1 MSTQQIAIFGSN
13 SKSAIKLSE
22 ALTQRDYEVIHY
34 SSKPKNNS
42 VLVYDIFDSE
52 SFVFD
57 SKTQVAI
64 YFSWDSKR
72 RKTNQIRSA
81 EAALRFGKIA
91 DSFGVKVL
99 FISSL
104 AAVPASKKSNYGNN
118 KLLAEG
124 AFRNSNHTI
133 IRPATIVSDVD
144 NRFSSSLYA
153 LTKAKPI
160 VRLLSL
166 FSGNFLIPVI
176 DVEIFTAELI
186 KEISNPSRHEW
197 NLIQEVRSLNE
208 IAGIKSPRINFPFPW
223 EFLHQ
228 LPFFGEFGDRLITLI
243 GVSNWIR
250 ENKSQP

>member
-1 MSTQQIAIFGSN
+1 M
-13 SKSAIKLSE
+13 KLSE

-42 VLVYDIFDSE
+42 VLLYDIFDNE
-52 SFVFD
+52 RFVFD
-57 SKTQVAI
+57 SRIQVAI

-72 RKTNQIRSA
+72 RKSNQIYSA

-91 DSFGVKVL
+91 DSVGVKVI

-104 AAVPASKKSNYGNN
+104 AALPVSKKSNYGNN

-133 IRPATIVSDVD
+133 IRPATIVSGVD

-166 FSGNFLIPVI
+166 FSGNLLVPII
-176 DVEIFTAELI
+176 DVDIFTAEI
-186 KEISNPSRHEW
+186 MKEISNPTRHEW

-208 IAGIKSPRINFPFPW
+208 IAGIKSHRINLPFPW
-223 EFLHQ
+223 EFLYK
-228 LPFFGEFGDRLITLI
+228 LPLFGELGDRLTTLI
-243 GVSNWIR
+243 GVSNWIK
-250 ENKSQP
+250 ENRSLP